1 MVSPEN
7 IIIEEKTLAEQFKLL
22 KLAER
27 ELMLAGRELLKLL
40 QRGSF
45 VWRISSK
52 WGYTDMNRESR
63 IR

>member
-1 MVSPEN
+1 VSPEN

-22 KLAER
+22 KLTER

-52 WGYTDMNRESR
+52 
-63 IR
+63 